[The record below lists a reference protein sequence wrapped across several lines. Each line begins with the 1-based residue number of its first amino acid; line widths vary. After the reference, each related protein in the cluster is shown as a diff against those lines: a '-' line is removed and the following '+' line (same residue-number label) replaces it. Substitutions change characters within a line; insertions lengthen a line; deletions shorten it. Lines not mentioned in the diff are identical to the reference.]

1 MEDNHRQP
9 PGFAE
14 RMKGAA
20 GWFSMVCHVLET
32 SVIVFTRRRFGWRYF
47 GLQAAGVIPLVL
59 LYSLCWR
66 GHDTRPLMVFLGLYL
81 LALGIARAGIIRRS
95 RQGDTTH
102 SHYSGTPSVME
113 WKVFRGRLGERAA
126 KQCVEPLVIACV
138 GLCWMG
144 LNEPLGWYLVL
155 GAVGSVM
162 SIGIARAYERNRLAD
177 MRDQYIEQRHYAER
191 FRDGG
196 GQ

>member
-1 MEDNHRQP
+1 MEQNHTQT

-14 RMKGAA
+14 RMRGAA

-32 SVIVFTRRRFGWRYF
+32 SVIVFTRRRFGRRFF

-66 GHDTRPLMVFLGLYL
+66 GHNTTPLMIFLGLYL
-81 LALGIARAGIIRRS
+81 VALGIARAGILRRS

-102 SHYSGTPSVME
+102 SRYSGTPSVME
-113 WKVFRGRLGERAA
+113 WPMFRGRLSERAA
-126 KQCVEPLVIACV
+126 KQCVEPLVIAMTSLFWV
-138 GLCWMG
+138 RLS
-144 LNEPLGWYLVL
+144 EPLGWYLVL
-155 GAVGSVM
+155 GACGSAM
-162 SIGIARAYERNRLAD
+162 SVAMARSYERNRLAD